1 MNGHLH
7 RFVEKHLGKRWSPEQ
22 ISSRLKR
29 QSGLPFWERNDMRSG
44 RKRAKGAYL
53 NDPLRRFIEQRPL
66 AALWEYG
73 HWEGDFKLDCF
84 V

>member
-29 QSGLPFWERNDMRSG
+29 QSGLPYANAKSI
-44 RKRAKGAYL
+44 RKFIGKGSVAIFRFRT
-53 NDPLRRFIEQRPL
+53 DLRYPNLIR
-66 AALWEYG
+66 
-73 HWEGDFKLDCF
+73 
-84 V
+84 